1 MLSGCD
7 ASWTKGGSGKRF
19 SSTPVHIAAMAGIF
33 YWDKANTENAFKA
46 IYTIEIVW
54 LVGVVEMCCIVG
66 IIELWKPSSE
76 K

>member
-1 MLSGCD
+1 
-7 ASWTKGGSGKRF
+7 
-19 SSTPVHIAAMAGIF
+19 MAGIF